1 MNRQIYFILMRDSSE
16 EPCVPLTKTNKLR
29 EQEGGRFR
37 PRGRPSGG
45 IWYLT
50 QKNSSCSQRNN
61 SSSRSKGTDCDSRC
75 HGGGEGWLLLLAEKG
90 CKSPLM
96 SVVGGTFHFFLN
108 EPPLHRWTPPLSDP
122 GADETLWDH
131 WTPSFTLTLAAKHL

>member
-1 MNRQIYFILMRDSSE
+1 MIIYRKRLLMEDRTTNEPADIFHFNEGFLRRTLCSSHQDQQA
-16 EPCVPLTKTNKLR
+16 PR
-29 EQEGGRFR
+29 ARGGGRFR

-61 SSSRSKGTDCDSRC
+61 SSSRSKGTDCDSWC

-90 CKSPLM
+90 CETPFM
-96 SVVGGTFHFFLN
+96 SVVGGTFQFFLN

-122 GADETLWDH
+122 R
-131 WTPSFTLTLAAKHL
+131 

>member
-1 MNRQIYFILMRDSSE
+1 MSELQMNQWIYFILMRDSSE

-29 EQEGGRFR
+29 EQEGGRFI

-61 SSSRSKGTDCDSRC
+61 TSSRSKGTDCDSRC

-90 CKSPLM
+90 CKTHVSSWRNFP
-96 SVVGGTFHFFLN
+96 V
-108 EPPLHRWTPPLSDP
+108 LSE
-122 GADETLWDH
+122 G
-131 WTPSFTLTLAAKHL
+131 TPSGLLPCQTLAKSLTPH